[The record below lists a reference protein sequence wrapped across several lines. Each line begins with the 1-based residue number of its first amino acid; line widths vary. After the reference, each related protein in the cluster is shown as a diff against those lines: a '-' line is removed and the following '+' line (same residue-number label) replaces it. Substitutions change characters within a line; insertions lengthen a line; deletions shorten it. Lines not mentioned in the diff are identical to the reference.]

1 MALLHP
7 CALIPSRCFSLRLLL
22 AMLATLAPD
31 APCGRAAS
39 NKLRFARGA
48 ICKHRTASLRSA
60 GGVACSAPLAGCAF
74 LFIAPGV
81 SASTAQ
87 RRFAPL
93 VALLADTPSAI
104 GSLRSAFLAVG
115 CLYNARYARVK
126 HTPHRS
132 GCAFQ

>member
-39 NKLRFARGA
+39 NKLRWALAA
-48 ICKHRTASLRSA
+48 ICKQAPDAPSSRRPL
-60 GGVACSAPLAGCAF
+60 ACSAAIAGCAF

-93 VALLADTPSAI
+93 VALLADTPSAV
-104 GSLRSAFLAVG
+104 GSLRSPFLAVG

-126 HTPHRS
+126 QTPHRS